1 MPEVSVIMPC
11 LNAGHR
17 RALRALRGVLGQTM
31 SDFELIVVDDGSTD
45 GCIDAMRR
53 HADSRVRFLGGSRHR
68 GIIPARL
75 DGLAHATG
83 DYVLFADADDALRPD
98 ALRHLTDA
106 ARREGSDVVI
116 MGFRHRL
123 GPAAFQVRP
132 SRSLSLSD
140 AQSCA
145 AALTFAFFAGRGIT
159 PSLWD
164 KMVRRSAFAPLMP
177 VPEGTFMGEDTI
189 ISLSYAP
196 NVRSIATAEYAGV
209 DWYPAGGSASW
220 LERRWTDY
228 LNLHTMLCGNAGAF
242 ASLGLDPTALRCARA
257 STTLGFM
264 LRRAASLHSL
274 SLRPA
279 RAIAREIEQELH
291 RPVWDVIRD
300 LAASHPYL
308 FADEGIARAFAASD
322 IAALAAASRAVLN
335 RYRHSILYEKFTC
348 YV

>member
-11 LNAGHR
+11 LNAGRR

-31 SDFELIVVDDGSTD
+31 PDFELIVVDDGSTD
-45 GCIDAMRR
+45 GSVDAMRR
-53 HADSRVRFLGGSRHR
+53 CSDSRVRFLGGSRHR

-83 DYVLFADADDALRPD
+83 EYVLFADADDALRPD

-106 ARREGSDVVI
+106 ARRKDADVVI

-123 GPAAFQVRP
+123 GPAAFQVLP
-132 SRSLSLSD
+132 SRSLFLPG

-145 AALTFAFFAGRGIT
+145 AALTLAFFAGCGIT

-164 KMVRRSAFAPLMP
+164 KMVRRSVFGSLMS
-177 VPEGTFMGEDTI
+177 VPSDTFMGEDTI

-209 DWYPAGGSASW
+209 DWYPAGGSGAW

-228 LNLHTMLCGNAGAF
+228 LNLHTMLCGNAAAF
-242 ASLGLDPTALRCARA
+242 ASPGLDPTALRCARA
-257 STTLGFM
+257 ATTLRFM
-264 LRRAASLHSL
+264 LRRAASLHAL
-274 SLRPA
+274 SLRPSP
-279 RAIAREIEQELH
+279 AIAREIGRELN

-300 LAASHPYL
+300 LADAHPTL
-308 FADEGIARAFAASD
+308 FADEAAARALAARD
-322 IAALAAASRAVLN
+322 IAALAAASRVILN
-335 RYRHSILYEKFTC
+335 RYRHSILYEKFSR